1 MLTFQQAKDPDYMAI
16 RARNLTASL
25 KARQIL
31 TLVVEAASSCNLKCT
46 FCDAHSGRAP
56 KFREHAGVMKEET
69 WEKLVTDLH
78 AYVAARGPLAMVQFH
93 GNGEPLLNKKL
104 PQMIARIK
112 REGLA
117 TKTRVITNG
126 ILLDVKKAN
135 ELMDA
140 GLDEIHISVDTLDRD
155 KYRDVKVGDYAL
167 RVLDNMRAVIPVIE
181 ERRQAGLYI
190 KYFQA
195 EDDNSYGITQD
206 DSDSVFNEFAAA
218 ARHSDFVHLKQQPL
232 VDVGKGMLDGKDG
245 MAAPCEIPFY
255 LLYVMHSGKVS
266 GCCSDVFNGLTVGN
280 IVDAPPPEKSHMG
293 GSILEIVDSIAL
305 YEIRKKH
312 LNGRCGDIKLC
323 AGCGN
328 RTAVDVSQ
336 LGAET
341 VDELNRAIMPPQEG
355 LIAAE

>member
-1 MLTFQQAKDPDYMAI
+1 MLTFQQAKDPDFMAV

-25 KARQIL
+25 MNRQIL
-31 TLVVEAASSCNLKCT
+31 TLVIEAASSCNLKCT

-56 KFREHAGVMKEET
+56 KFREHAGLMREET
-69 WEKLVTDLH
+69 FEKLVADLRT
-78 AYVAARGPLAMVQFH
+78 YVEARGPLAMVQFH

-104 PQMIARIK
+104 PAMIARIK

-117 TKTRVITNG
+117 LKTRVITNG
-126 ILLDVKKAN
+126 ILLDPKKAN
-135 ELMDA
+135 ELIDA
-140 GLDEIHISVDTLDRD
+140 GLDEFHISVDTLDRD

-167 RVLDNMRAVIPVIE
+167 RVLDNLRAVIPVIE
-181 ERRQAGLYI
+181 ERRTASFYI

-195 EDDNSYGITQD
+195 EDDNSYGITAS
-206 DSDSVFNEFAAA
+206 DSESVFNEFADA

-255 LLYVMHSGKVS
+255 LLYVMHDGKVS
-266 GCCSDVFNGLTVGN
+266 GCCSDVFNGLTVGH
-280 IVDAPPPEKSHMG
+280 ITQELPPAKSHMG
-293 GSILEIVDSIAL
+293 GSILEVVDSVAL

-328 RTAVDVSQ
+328 RTAVDLSN
-336 LGAET
+336 LPDAT
-341 VDELNRAIMPPQEG
+341 VEALNRAIVPPQSS
-355 LIAAE
+355 IAAE

>member
-1 MLTFQQAKDPDYMAI
+1 MLTFQQAKDPNYMAI
-16 RARNLTASL
+16 RARNLTVSL
-25 KARQIL
+25 EARQIL

-56 KFREHAGVMKEET
+56 KFREHAGVMREET
-69 WEKLVTDLH
+69 WEKLASDLNV
-78 AYVAARGPLAMVQFH
+78 YVEARGPLAMVQFH

-104 PQMIARIK
+104 PAMIARVK

-117 TKTRVITNG
+117 QKTRVITNG
-126 ILLDVKKAN
+126 ILLDAKKAN
-135 ELMDA
+135 ELLDA

-155 KYRDVKVGDYAL
+155 KYRTVKVGDYAE
-167 RVLDNMRAVIPVIE
+167 RVLANLLEVIPVIE
-181 ERRQAGLYI
+181 ARKTANLYI

-195 EDDNSYGITQD
+195 EDDNSYGITQAD
-206 DSDSVFNEFAAA
+206 EESVFNTFVAA
-218 ARHSDFVHLKQQPL
+218 ARHSDVVHLKQQPL

-245 MAAPCEIPFY
+245 MAQPCEIPFY

-266 GCCSDVFNGLTVGN
+266 ACCSDVFGGLTVGH
-280 IVDAPPPEKSHMG
+280 ITEPPAKSHMG
-293 GSILEIVDSIAL
+293 DSLLEVVDSVAL

-328 RTAVDVSQ
+328 RTAVD
-336 LGAET
+336 LAALPGET
-341 VDELNRAIMPPQEG
+341 IESLNRAIVPPAG
-355 LIAAE
+355 LVAAE

>member
-1 MLTFQQAKDPDYMAI
+1 MLTFQQAKDPEFMAI

-25 KARQIL
+25 MNRQIL

-56 KFREHAGVMKEET
+56 KFREHAGLMREET
-69 WEKLVTDLH
+69 WEKLVSDLH
-78 AYVAARGPLAMVQFH
+78 AYVAARGPLAMIQFH

-104 PQMIARIK
+104 PGMIARIK
-112 REGLA
+112 AEGLA

-126 ILLDVKKAN
+126 ILLDVKKTN
-135 ELMDA
+135 ELLDA

-167 RVLDNMRAVIPVIE
+167 RVLDNMRAVIPLIE
-181 ERRQAGLYI
+181 QRQSANLYI

-195 EDDNSYGITQD
+195 EEDNSYGITKS
-206 DSDSVFNEFAAA
+206 DSDSVFEEFAGA
-218 ARHSDFVHLKQQPL
+218 ARNSDFVHLKQQPL

-255 LLYVMHSGKVS
+255 LLYVMHNGKVS
-266 GCCSDVFNGLTVGN
+266 GCCSDVFNGLTVGH
-280 IVDAPPPEKSHMG
+280 IVDTPPPEKSHLG
-293 GSILEIVDSIAL
+293 GSLLEVVDSIAL

-328 RTAVDVSQ
+328 RTAVDLSN
-336 LGAET
+336 LPTET
-341 VDELNRAIMPPQEG
+341 VEALNRAIVPPQS

>member
-1 MLTFQQAKDPDYMAI
+1 MLTFQQAKDPQHMAI
-16 RARNLTASL
+16 RAKNLTTSL
-25 KARQIL
+25 RNRQIL
-31 TLVVEAASSCNLKCT
+31 TLVVEAASSCNLKCS

-69 WEKLVTDLH
+69 WEKLVGDLKI
-78 AYVAARGPLAMVQFH
+78 YVAERGPLAMLQFH

-104 PQMIARIK
+104 AAMISRVK

-117 TKTRVITNG
+117 TKVRVITNG
-126 ILLDVKKAN
+126 ILLDVKKTN
-135 ELMDA
+135 ELIDA
-140 GLDEIHISVDTLDRD
+140 GIDEFHISVDTLDRD
-155 KYRDVKVGDYAL
+155 KYREVKVGDYAL
-167 RVLDNMRAVIPVIE
+167 RVLDNLKAVIPVIE
-181 ERRQAGLYI
+181 ERRAAGLYI

-195 EDDNSYGITQD
+195 EADNSYGITES
-206 DSDSVFNEFAAA
+206 DSESVFNEFAAA
-218 ARHSDFVHLKQQPL
+218 ARSSDFVHLKQQPL

-255 LLYVMHSGKVS
+255 LLYVMHNGKVS
-266 GCCSDVFNGLTVGN
+266 GCCSDVFNGLTVGH
-280 IVDAPPPEKSHMG
+280 IMDEIPAEKSHLG
-293 GSILEIVDSIAL
+293 GSLLEVVDSIAL

-328 RTAVDVSQ
+328 RTAVDLSQ
-336 LGAET
+336 LPSTT
-341 VDELNRAIMPPQEG
+341 VDELNLAIVPPARA